1 MPDSPFSGKIF
12 LMEVSSPLATL
23 GVKRMTR
30 SDSEF
35 EEPDVLR
42 RLREVVNDYVKGL
55 DEIVTFVL
63 LSTPDG
69 IPVVTTL
76 DAGTA
81 INEFLS
87 ASGSAISEIAS
98 SYSEYSGSGKLSG
111 VIISG
116 DKGHVVLKR
125 LDDHLILAIGFL
137 SRNLSRSLEIS
148 VDIQEILSSIIQDE
162 KEGG

>member
-1 MPDSPFSGKIF
+1 M
-12 LMEVSSPLATL
+12 AQ
-23 GVKRMTR
+23 

-42 RLREVVNDYVKGL
+42 KLREAVNDYVREL

-87 ASGSAISEIAS
+87 ASGSAISEIAN

-116 DKGHVVLKR
+116 EKGHVVLRR
-125 LDDHLILAIGFL
+125 LDDHLVLAIGFL
-137 SRNLSRSLEIS
+137 SRNLSRGLEIS
-148 VDIQEILSSIIQDE
+148 IDMQKILSSIIQDE
-162 KEGG
+162 KEGK